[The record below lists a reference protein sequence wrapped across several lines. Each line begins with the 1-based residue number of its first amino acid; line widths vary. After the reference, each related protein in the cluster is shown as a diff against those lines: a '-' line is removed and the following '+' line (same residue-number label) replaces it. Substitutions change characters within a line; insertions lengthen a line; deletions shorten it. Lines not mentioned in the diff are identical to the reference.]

1 MDKRTP
7 DMEPH
12 SEADDA
18 LSLRIFR
25 DEPPPQTEAE
35 EDNPQLLQAEV
46 RALRRQNQAL
56 RKNQHLFEG
65 LRQRFEALYDS
76 ADSGFLTIAADDCI
90 AEANLR
96 VAQWLGME
104 REHLIGQH
112 VGNFIVDDDHA
123 TFIRHLKTL
132 REQGGH
138 DGRTERCVLHLRDR
152 KQKPMLVRL
161 ESVFS
166 HHDPLSP
173 LTQIYTTLY
182 RLQEPREDEESDLPE
197 DNAHQKEIEAL
208 QIQLQEAIRE
218 RERAEE
224 KALQRQQRL
233 AHLSRLNTVGEMASG
248 LAHEINQPLA
258 AIATYS
264 QSCLHLLRNHKDPQK
279 VIDILEQ
286 IVIQSQRAANIVQHL
301 RNFVTKGESHR
312 ELTELAKVLRNAI
325 SMARNEIIKNNIE
338 LDVIPHDNL
347 PPIQADPVQ
356 IEQVILNL
364 LRNAIEA
371 MLAVPPDSR
380 RLRIAVTQA
389 DDQHLRVSISDTGP
403 GISDANTSQ
412 ISAPFFSTKE
422 DGMGL
427 GLAISRTIIEDHGGT
442 LSCEPASN
450 GGATFHFTLALN
462 GQAK

>member
-1 MDKRTP
+1 
-7 DMEPH
+7 MESH
-12 SEADDA
+12 TEASDA

-25 DEPPPQTEAE
+25 DEPPPETEPDE
-35 EDNPQLLQAEV
+35 EDPQLLQTEI
-46 RALRRQNQAL
+46 RSLRRQNQAL

-90 AEANLR
+90 AEANLSL
-96 VAQWLGME
+96 AQWLGVE
-104 REHLIGQH
+104 RAQLVGQH
-112 VGNFIVDDDHA
+112 VGNLIVDDDHA
-123 TFIRHLKTL
+123 TFISHLKTV
-132 REQGGH
+132 REQAGTSAGA
-138 DGRTERCVLHLRDR
+138 ERCVLHLRNG
-152 KQKPMLVRL
+152 QQPPLLVRL
-161 ESVFS
+161 ESVLS
-166 HHDPLSP
+166 SNDPLSP
-173 LTQIYTTLY
+173 LSHIHTTIFPLRQPSQNEDPNLPQDSETQ
-182 RLQEPREDEESDLPE
+182 
-197 DNAHQKEIEAL
+197 NEIEAL

-264 QSCLHLLRNHKDPQK
+264 QSCLHLLRNNKDPQK

-312 ELTELAKVLRNAI
+312 ETTELTKVVRNAV
-325 SMARNEIIKNNIE
+325 SMARNEIMKNNIE
-338 LDVIPHDNL
+338 LDILPHDKL

-364 LRNAIEA
+364 VRNATEA
-371 MLAVPPDSR
+371 MLAVPAESR
-380 RLRIAVTQA
+380 RLRIALTQA
-389 DDQHLRVSISDTGP
+389 DDKHLRVSISDTGP
-403 GISDANTSQ
+403 GITDANTSQ

-427 GLAISRTIIEDHGGT
+427 GLAISRTIIEDHGGA
-442 LSCEPASN
+442 LSCETNPT
-450 GGATFHFTLALN
+450 GGATFHFTLTVN
-462 GQAK
+462 GQHK